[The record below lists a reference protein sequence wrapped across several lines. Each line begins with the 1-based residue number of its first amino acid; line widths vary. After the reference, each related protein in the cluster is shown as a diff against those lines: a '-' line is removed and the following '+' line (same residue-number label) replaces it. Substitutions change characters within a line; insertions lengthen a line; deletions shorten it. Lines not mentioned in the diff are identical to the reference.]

1 MGMWIGRNRKA
12 RVTYGFDEIALVPG
26 RVTVN
31 PNEIDTTFR
40 LPRKN
45 AEPISLKIPILASAM
60 DGVVDVRFAIE
71 MSKLGGLAV
80 LNLEGVQTRYK
91 NPQEVLEKIVQTDKA
106 EITGLLQKIYQ
117 EPVQPELIAARVRQ
131 IKDGG
136 ALAAVSSIPQ
146 RAAEFGALAQKAGAD
161 VFVVQSTVSTVRH
174 VSSEYKSLDLAKFCA
189 DMRIPVIV
197 GNTVGYDVTLEIMNC
212 GPAAVLVGVG
222 PGAACTSRGVLGL
235 GVPQVTATVD
245 CAAARDAYFK
255 KTARFVPIITDGGM
269 SRGGDVCK
277 ALACGADAVMVGS
290 AFAKAS
296 EAPGRGYHW
305 GMATPH
311 ANLPRGTRIKVGATG
326 SLKQI
331 LFGPAEV
338 DDGSQ
343 NLVGAITTCMGNVGA
358 RDIPE
363 FQQTEII
370 IAPSI
375 KTEGKLFQT
384 VQSVGMGTR

>member
-26 RVTVN
+26 RVTIN
-31 PNEIDTTFR
+31 PNEVDITWR
-40 LPRKN
+40 LTRRDAAPL
-45 AEPISLKIPILASAM
+45 EFKIPILASAM
-60 DGVVDVRFAIE
+60 DGVVDVQFAIA
-71 MSKLGGLAV
+71 MGKLGGLAV

-91 NPQEVLEKIVQTDKA
+91 NPREVLQKIVDADKSDVTA
-106 EITGLLQKIYQ
+106 LLQKIYQ
-117 EPVQPELIAARVRQ
+117 EPVQEDLIAARIRE
-131 IKDGG
+131 IKDAGVPV
-136 ALAAVSSIPQ
+136 AVSSIPQ
-146 RAAEFGALAQKAGAD
+146 RAESFGRIAQEAGAD
-161 VFVVQSTVSTVRH
+161 IFVVQSTVSTVRLI
-174 VSSEYKSLDLAKFCA
+174 SSEYKSLELAEFCRDL
-189 DMRIPVIV
+189 RIPVIV
-197 GNTVGYDVTLEIMNC
+197 GNTVGYDATLEIMEC
-212 GPAAVLVGVG
+212 GPAAVLIGVG

-255 KTARFVPIITDGGM
+255 KTARYVSIITDGGM
-269 SRGGDVCK
+269 SKGGDVCK

-290 AFAKAS
+290 AFAKAH
-296 EAPGRGYHW
+296 EAPGSGYHW

-358 RDIPE
+358 SSLPE
-363 FQQTEII
+363 FQQTEVI

-384 VQSVGMGTR
+384 VQSVGMGTQ

>member
-26 RVTVN
+26 RVTIN
-31 PNEIDTTFR
+31 PHEVDIKWR
-40 LPRKN
+40 LSRRD
-45 AEPISLKIPILASAM
+45 AEPLSWKIPILASAM
-60 DGVVDVRFAIE
+60 DGVVDVRFAIA
-71 MSKLGGLAV
+71 MSELGGLAV

-91 NPQEVLEKIVQTDKA
+91 SPQEVLQKIIAADKA
-106 EITGLLQKIYQ
+106 EITALLQKIYQ

-136 ALAAVSSIPQ
+136 AIAAVSSIPQ
-146 RAAEFGALAQKAGAD
+146 RAVEFGAIAQEAGAD

-174 VSSEYKSLDLAKFCA
+174 ISSEYRSLELEKFCRE
-189 DMRIPVIV
+189 MRIPVIV
-197 GNTVGYDVTLEIMNC
+197 GNTVGYDVTLEIMEC

-255 KTARFVPIITDGGM
+255 KTSRYVPIITDGGM
-269 SRGGDVCK
+269 SKGGDVCK

-290 AFAKAS
+290 AFAKAH
-296 EAPGRGYHW
+296 EAPGAGYHW

-343 NLVGAITTCMGNVGA
+343 NLVGAVTTCMGNVGA
-358 RDIPE
+358 ATLAE

-384 VQSVGMGTR
+384 VQSVGMGAR

>member
-26 RVTVN
+26 RVTIN
-31 PNEIDTTFR
+31 PNEVDITCH

-45 AEPISLKIPILASAM
+45 AEPLALKIPILASAM
-60 DGVVDVRFAIE
+60 DGVVDVRFAVA

-91 NPQEVLEKIVQTDKA
+91 NPQEVLQKIVDADKA
-106 EITGLLQKIYQ
+106 EITALLQKIYQ
-117 EPVQPELIAARVRQ
+117 EPVQEDLIGARIRQ

-136 ALAAVSSIPQ
+136 ALAAVSCTPQ
-146 RAAEFGALAQKAGAD
+146 RAAAFGELAQEAGAD

-174 VSSEYKSLDLAKFCA
+174 MSSEYESLDLAKFCT

-197 GNTVGYDVTLEIMNC
+197 GNAVGYDVTLEIMES
-212 GPAAVLVGVG
+212 GPAAVLIGVG

-255 KTARFVPIITDGGM
+255 KTSRYVPIITDGGM
-269 SRGGDVCK
+269 SNGGDVCK

-290 AFAKAS
+290 AFAKTE

-311 ANLPRGTRIKVGATG
+311 VNLPRGTRIKVGVTG
-326 SLKQI
+326 SLRQI
-331 LFGPAEV
+331 LFGPADV

-358 RDIPE
+358 RDIAE

-375 KTEGKLFQT
+375 RTEGKLFQT

>member
-1 MGMWIGRNRKA
+1 
-12 RVTYGFDEIALVPG
+12 
-26 RVTVN
+26 
-31 PNEIDTTFR
+31 
-40 LPRKN
+40 
-45 AEPISLKIPILASAM
+45 
-60 DGVVDVRFAIE
+60 
-71 MSKLGGLAV
+71 
-80 LNLEGVQTRYK
+80 
-91 NPQEVLEKIVQTDKA
+91 
-106 EITGLLQKIYQ
+106 
-117 EPVQPELIAARVRQ
+117 
-131 IKDGG
+131 
-136 ALAAVSSIPQ
+136 
-146 RAAEFGALAQKAGAD
+146 
-161 VFVVQSTVSTVRH
+161 
-174 VSSEYKSLDLAKFCA
+174 
-189 DMRIPVIV
+189 
-197 GNTVGYDVTLEIMNC
+197 
-212 GPAAVLVGVG
+212 
-222 PGAACTSRGVLGL
+222 
-235 GVPQVTATVD
+235 VPQVTATVD

-255 KTARFVPIITDGGM
+255 KTARYVPIITDGGM
-269 SRGGDVCK
+269 SKGGDVCK

-290 AFAKAS
+290 AFAKAH

-358 RDIPE
+358 SSLTE